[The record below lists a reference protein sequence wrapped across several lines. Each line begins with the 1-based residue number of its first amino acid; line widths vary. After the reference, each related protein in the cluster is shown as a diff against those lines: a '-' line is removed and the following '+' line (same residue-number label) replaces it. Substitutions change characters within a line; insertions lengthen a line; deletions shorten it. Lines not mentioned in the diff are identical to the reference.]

1 MEKFHIVYKPTE
13 DHSGIPSGITLE
25 AQNPTMA
32 LLELDKLHPNFF
44 FILMYKVDDLTGGLK
59 TY

>member
-13 DHSGIPSGITLE
+13 DHLGMPSGITLE
-25 AQNPTMA
+25 AFNEYEVINQFR
-32 LLELDKLHPNFF
+32 ELHPDAF
-44 FILMYKVDDLTGGLK
+44 FILMYRVDDLTGGLK